1 MPSFSPLHTYITDQL
16 LNQPRLVLTPDT
28 KLITSGLVDSFHLVD
43 LSLFIEDEYGV
54 RIADTELN
62 SQVFDTLEQ
71 LESLILQRQP

>member
-1 MPSFSPLHTYITDQL
+1 MPSFSRLYTYITDQL

>member
-1 MPSFSPLHTYITDQL
+1 MPSFNRLHTYITDQL

-62 SQVFDTLEQ
+62 SQVFDTLAQ

>member
-1 MPSFSPLHTYITDQL
+1 MPSFNCLHTYITDQL
-16 LNQPRLVLTPDT
+16 LNQPRLILTPDT

>member
-1 MPSFSPLHTYITDQL
+1 MPSFNCLHTYITDQL
-16 LNQPRLVLTPDT
+16 LNQPRLILTPDT

-71 LESLILQRQP
+71 LESLILQRHP

>member
-1 MPSFSPLHTYITDQL
+1 MPLFNRLHTYITDQL